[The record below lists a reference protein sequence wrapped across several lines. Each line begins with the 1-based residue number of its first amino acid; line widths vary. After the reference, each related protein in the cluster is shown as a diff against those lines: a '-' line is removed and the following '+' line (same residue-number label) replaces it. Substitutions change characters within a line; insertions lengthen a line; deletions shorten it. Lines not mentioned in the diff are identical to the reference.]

1 MEQMVNFPTRDNH
14 TLDLIVTTLPG
25 QIREVYSPDQL
36 SDHEIVSCHLII
48 RTKHV
53 KTIKRKCY
61 LYNKGNYD
69 KMRDDTKIFSKEK
82 YFNGQQNTRN
92 IEDNWK
98 MIKTFMQQAVEK
110 HVPSKICKGK
120 KSLPWIT
127 QSIRSMIRK
136 RNKLHKRAK
145 ETGSDRLKKKWK
157 QLRSDIKSEITSSH
171 NKYVENM
178 IGNIKENSK
187 PFWKYI
193 SSKKKDTQ
201 SIPPLNTKQGT
212 TAESDVDKAEA
223 LK

>member
-1 MEQMVNFPTRDNH
+1 
-14 TLDLIVTTLPG
+14 
-25 QIREVYSPDQL
+25 
-36 SDHEIVSCHLII
+36 
-48 RTKHV
+48 
-53 KTIKRKCY
+53 
-61 LYNKGNYD
+61 
-69 KMRDDTKIFSKEK
+69 MRDDTKIFSKEK
-82 YFNGQQNTRN
+82 YFNGQQNTRILNIEN

-110 HVPSKICKGK
+110 HVPSRICKGK

-136 RNKLHKRAK
+136 RNKVHKRAQ

-212 TAESDVDKAEA
+212 TADSDVNKAEA
-223 LK
+223 LNDQFTGVFTKKIDDQVPLLERKIPKNEGYTDH